1 MSTGLEGNQKVIS
14 TRFSSAFDLQSALS
28 YADYQENGLRN
39 IVYQQALAETGNKE
53 LALDSLKAFDKKME
67 DAKIYN
73 STVTNFIKGDNIVTP
88 KPSELVN
95 GFSQIQGE
103 QIIPSK
109 EYWNEY
115 KDQILNNKTNNKID
129 YRRGE
134 DIRIQHNQLFDRLV
148 GSGGQ

>member
-28 YADYQENGLRN
+28 YADYKENGLRN
-39 IVYQQALAETGNKE
+39 IVYQQALAETGDKNI
-53 LALDSLKAFDKKME
+53 ALNSLKAFDEKMK

-88 KPSELVN
+88 KPSELFN
-95 GFSQIQGE
+95 AFSQIQDE
-103 QIIPSK
+103 KIIPSK
-109 EYWNEY
+109 GHWQEYQESILMQG
-115 KDQILNNKTNNKID
+115 KDADIT

>member
-1 MSTGLEGNQKVIS
+1 MMLQSGLMMN
-14 TRFSSAFDLQSALS
+14 DLQSALS

-53 LALDSLKAFDKKME
+53 QALDSLKAFDKKME
-67 DAKIYN
+67 GTNIYN

-88 KPSELVN
+88 KPSELQN
-95 GFSQIQGE
+95 AFSQIQDE
-103 QIIPSK
+103 KIIPSK
-109 EYWNEY
+109 GHWQEYQEA
-115 KDQILNNKTNNKID
+115 ILRKGNDADIT
-129 YRRGE
+129 YRSGE

>member
-39 IVYQQALAETGNKE
+39 IVYQQALAETGDKNI
-53 LALDSLKAFDKKME
+53 ALNSLKAFDEKMK

-73 STVTNFIKGDNIVTP
+73 STVTNFIKGENVITP
-88 KPSELVN
+88 KPSELQN
-95 GFSQIQGE
+95 AFSQIQDKKM
-103 QIIPSK
+103 IPSK

-115 KDQILNNKTNNKID
+115 QELNLNGKPNDKIR
-129 YRRGE
+129 YRTGE

>member
-1 MSTGLEGNQKVIS
+1 M
-14 TRFSSAFDLQSALS
+14 
-28 YADYQENGLRN
+28 RN
-39 IVYQQALAETGNKE
+39 IVYQQALTETGNKE
-53 LALDSLKAFDKKME
+53 QALDSLKAFDKKME
-67 DAKIYN
+67 RTNIYN

-103 QIIPSK
+103 QIIPLK
-109 EYWNEY
+109 AYWNEY
-115 KDQILNNKTNNKID
+115 KDLILNDKANNKID
-129 YRRGE
+129 YRSGE